1 MFCRAVSPSVSMT
14 RQNGQPVTMVSA
26 PVARASSVRSRL
38 IRLPVF
44 SSIHIR
50 APPAPQ
56 HSERALLRGISD
68 SVTPVAPISSRGG
81 E

>member
-1 MFCRAVSPSVSMT
+1 MT

-38 IRLPVF
+38 IRFPIF

-56 HSERALLRGISD
+56 HNDRAVFRGISV
-68 SVTPVAPISSRGG
+68 SVTPDASISSRGG